1 MDIKKLNNVVDEI
14 LKCDKCSF
22 RDQLKKMGIPY
33 RPDAPLGYGEE
44 QNHCSVMAVG
54 INPGWDDEAYK
65 KDWKEQIY
73 SEPDIEKYKDRF
85 ASMWKKLKEEKKI
98 GRQPYRDSIYYTFEK
113 INEELRIYEAKI
125 EKERIFDYVFWANLS
140 FCSSQN
146 VWQRKFDGEVIK
158 CDVFNEEIPNCLNKG
173 YLRRII
179 EAIEPRLVIFFGYE
193 AAKYIYF
200 TKIFDIKKWDAIVDY
215 PKTQFSAHKRGD
227 KDVKMTIIA
236 SKLKINDK
244 EMSVLF
250 LPHPNY
256 RWNSTYKEDAL
267 KEICLWLKNN

>member
-1 MDIKKLNNVVDEI
+1 MRGV
-14 LKCDKCSF
+14 
-22 RDQLKKMGIPY
+22 QLSVPVKKMGIPY

-44 QNHCSVMAVG
+44 HIHCSVMAVG

-140 FCSSQN
+140 FCSSQK
-146 VWQRKFDGEVIK
+146 VDKRVIGGK
-158 CDVFNEEIPNCLNKG
+158 EFEGWNVFNEEIPNCLDKG

-179 EAIEPRLVIFFGYE
+179 EAIEPKLIMFLGADLE
-193 AAKYIYF
+193 KYF
-200 TKIFDIKKWDAIVDY
+200 EKIFNIANRDEILY
-215 PKTQFSAHKRGD
+215 FPRRRFPAHKRGD
-227 KDVKMTIIA
+227 KTVETTIIA
-236 SKLKINDK
+236 CKLKIGEKDT
-244 EMSVLF
+244 SVLF

-256 RWNSTYKEDAL
+256 RFKKEYKKAAL
-267 KEICLWLKNN
+267 EEVCKWLKITG